1 MTNMRIYL
9 LLHILI
15 VSFVFICPPIMLAE
29 DEPQITLNSTYRD
42 LSVYHVQS
50 ISNISIRKKHD
61 YGFYG
66 YSTISHR
73 YENKSISE
81 DNVVINH
88 ATGLMWHQSGSDKGM
103 VWNEA
108 KQWVKDLNSR
118 GYAGYSD
125 WRLPTVEEAASLL
138 ELNRTGGDLY
148 IDTVFDT
155 RQSGIWTG
163 DENDSAS
170 YLEGVWNVRFK
181 GAYGAGNVS
190 WCYENASNYVR
201 PVRSMK

>member
-1 MTNMRIYL
+1 MTNMRKYL
-9 LLHILI
+9 LLNII
-15 VSFVFICPPIMLAE
+15 IISFVLFLMPFTQAAE
-29 DEPQITLNSTYRD
+29 ETRISLRSNYRD
-42 LSVYHVQS
+42 LSVHQVRL
-50 ISNISIRKKHD
+50 ICNISIRKKHD
-61 YGFYG
+61 YGFFG
-66 YSTISHR
+66 YSTVTHR
-73 YENKSISE
+73 YENKSINEES
-81 DNVVINH
+81 VVINH

-108 KQWVKDLNSR
+108 KQWVKDLNGR
-118 GYAGYSD
+118 GYAGYTD

>member
-1 MTNMRIYL
+1 MRKYL

-15 VSFVFICPPIMLAE
+15 VSSVFLYPLIVLAE
-29 DEPQITLNSTYRD
+29 DEPQITLNSSYRD
-42 LSVYHVQS
+42 LSVYHIRS
-50 ISNISIRKKHD
+50 IPNVTIHKRHD
-61 YGFYG
+61 YGFFG
-66 YSTISHR
+66 FSTITHS
-73 YENKSISE
+73 YEDESINE
-81 DNVVINH
+81 DNVVIDH
-88 ATGLMWHQSGSDKGM
+88 ATGLMWCQSGSEKDM

-108 KQWVKDLNSR
+108 RQWVKDLNSR

>member
-1 MTNMRIYL
+1 MRKS

-15 VSFVFICPPIMLAE
+15 ISFVLFLMPFTQAAE
-29 DEPQITLNSTYRD
+29 ETRISLRSNYRD
-42 LSVYHVQS
+42 LSVNQVRS
-50 ISNISIRKKHD
+50 ISNVSIHKRHD
-61 YGFYG
+61 YGFFG
-66 YSTISHR
+66 YSTIIHR
-73 YENKSISE
+73 YENKSISG
-81 DNVVINH
+81 DNVVIDH
-88 ATGLMWHQSGSDKGM
+88 ATGLMWYQSGSEKDM

-108 KQWVKDLNSR
+108 KQWVRDLNSR

-138 ELNRTGGDLY
+138 ESSKKAGDLY
-148 IDTVFDT
+148 IDTVFDI

-170 YLEGVWNVRFK
+170 YLDGAWSIRFR
-181 GAYGAGNVS
+181 GAYGGGNVC
-190 WCYENASNYVR
+190 WCYDNASNYVR